1 MKATAGRKRVRMSC
15 WVVPTVAAELWG
27 VSVEHVIQCIRDGQ
41 LTSRSEAGFL
51 FVDIAPETNTIKPP
65 TYTVITPEE
74 FAALTGHG
82 PADLA
87 TDDDDVEVEIV
98 EDEVESH
105 NISDWR
111 AAREQASRMRIA
123 PRRMAG

>member
-1 MKATAGRKRVRMSC
+1 MSC

-27 VSVEHVIQCIRDGQ
+27 VSVEHVIQCIRDGR
-41 LTSRSEAGFL
+41 LLSRSEAGFT
-51 FVDIAPETNTIKPP
+51 FVDIAPETSAVKPP

-82 PADLA
+82 PEDVVMKLA
-87 TDDDDVEVEIV
+87 EDDAEAVDVEIV
-98 EDEVESH
+98 EDDVESG
-105 NISDWR
+105 NISEWR
-111 AAREQASRMRIA
+111 VAREQASRMRIA

>member
-1 MKATAGRKRVRMSC
+1 MSC
-15 WVVPTVAAELWG
+15 WVVPTVAAGLWG
-27 VSVEHVIQCIRDGQ
+27 VSVERVIQCIRDGR
-41 LTSRSEAGFL
+41 LTSRSEAGFT

-82 PADLA
+82 PEDVAADV
-87 TDDDDVEVEIV
+87 DDEVEVEIV
-98 EDEVESH
+98 EEDDASGNVLE
-105 NISDWR
+105 WR

>member
-1 MKATAGRKRVRMSC
+1 MSC

-41 LTSRSEAGFL
+41 LVSRREAGFT
-51 FVDIAPETNTIKPP
+51 FVDIAPDANTIKPP
-65 TYTVITPEE
+65 TYTIITPEE

-82 PADLA
+82 PQ
-87 TDDDDVEVEIV
+87 DVASDVDVEIV
-98 EDEVESH
+98 DEEAETESG
-105 NISDWR
+105 NLADWR

-123 PRRMAG
+123 PRRKAG

>member
-1 MKATAGRKRVRMSC
+1 MSC

-27 VSVEHVIQCIRDGQ
+27 VSVEHVIQCIRDGR
-41 LTSRSEAGFL
+41 LTCRSEAGFT
-51 FVDIAPETNTIKPP
+51 FVDIAPETSTIKPP

-82 PADLA
+82 PEDVAIDLVDAD
-87 TDDDDVEVEIV
+87 DEVNVEIV
-98 EDEVESH
+98 DAEADEASH